1 VIHSLRRKPM
11 ALMGLVYRDSL
22 FPREAYRR
30 MFEHLLEHEGEH
42 AACRMTVDLL
52 AMAHERACEA
62 ELAGLLEADLAARRC
77 PDIAALRSRFSPDPE
92 QLPQVDVKLGRLA
105 SYDSLIGWGEAA

>member
-1 VIHSLRRKPM
+1 M

-42 AACRMTVDLL
+42 FACRMTVDLL

-62 ELAGLLEADLAARRC
+62 ELAGLLEADLAAKRC
-77 PDIAALRSRFSPDPE
+77 PDIVALRSRFSPDPE
-92 QLPQVDVKLGRLA
+92 QLPHVDVKLGRLA

>member
-1 VIHSLRRKPM
+1 M

-30 MFEHLLEHEGEH
+30 MFEHLLEHQGER
-42 AACRMTVDLL
+42 AACRITVDLL

-62 ELAGLLEADLAARRC
+62 ELAGMLEADLAARRC

-92 QLPQVDVKLGRLA
+92 QLPQVDVKLGPLA

>member
-1 VIHSLRRKPM
+1 M

-42 AACRMTVDLL
+42 SACRITVDLL

-62 ELAGLLEADLAARRC
+62 ELAGLLEADLAAKRC
-77 PDIAALRSRFSPDPE
+77 PDIAAMRSRFSPDPE
-92 QLPQVDVKLGRLA
+92 QLPHVDVKLGRLA